1 MVAHL
6 GAHFELPPPEVPPP
20 LAPQEAPQTALP
32 SQRSTALDTAV
43 RDELTA
49 FATRSDP
56 APALTDLE
64 TVGDLYAVWD
74 GRGSVV
80 DRTGQAFPIAVD
92 PRARWPFFADTTQ
105 NPKLER
111 TEAVLN
117 EAHQLGH
124 RAPLV
129 VDMQDARPY
138 GTADLGAPPAPTLV
152 YCRRPGTCR
161 LVLWPLPRY
170 HTPGAP
176 GFVSLETPDE
186 VPWSQKADAAVWR
199 GALAGLTQAKLMPDR
214 AEPRLAYVLA
224 RALSEGGD
232 AWPSLLGLS
241 RYNLVHRTATSPD
254 IDAKL
259 VLGRGQS
266 GLANHPRLAPYVD
279 ARRAPSFFHRY
290 RYVLSLAGYDT
301 GSNFLMA
308 ANTRSVVLKEED
320 GWELYYTPLFR
331 PWEHY
336 IPLEPG
342 ALDAEAKIDWARA
355 NPKQCQE
362 ISAAARASAARLAQR
377 STRRAM
383 LAQIL
388 DVVRSGPLASPP
400 DGG

>member
-1 MVAHL
+1 M
-6 GAHFELPPPEVPPP
+6 
-20 LAPQEAPQTALP
+20 
-32 SQRSTALDTAV
+32 
-43 RDELTA
+43 
-49 FATRSDP
+49 
-56 APALTDLE
+56 
-64 TVGDLYAVWD
+64 
-74 GRGSVV
+74 
-80 DRTGQAFPIAVD
+80 
-92 PRARWPFFADTTQ
+92 
-105 NPKLER
+105 
-111 TEAVLN
+111 
-117 EAHQLGH
+117 
-124 RAPLV
+124 
-129 VDMQDARPY
+129 
-138 GTADLGAPPAPTLV
+138 
-152 YCRRPGTCR
+152 
-161 LVLWPLPRY
+161 LWPLPRY

-224 RALSEGGD
+224 RELSEGGD

-241 RYNLVHRTATSPD
+241 RHNLVHRTATSPD